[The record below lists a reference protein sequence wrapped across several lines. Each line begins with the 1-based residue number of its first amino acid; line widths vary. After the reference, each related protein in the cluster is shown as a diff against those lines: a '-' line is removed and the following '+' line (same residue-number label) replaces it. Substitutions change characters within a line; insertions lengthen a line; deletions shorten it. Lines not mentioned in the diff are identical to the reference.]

1 MKRQRLVAKA
11 ACKLKVTTDSND
23 ALPVAPNILPG
34 GFIAKAL
41 NNKWVSDTT
50 YLLTSEGRLYLSV
63 VIDLYSRAVVG
74 WSMSS
79 RMTST
84 LVCDALK
91 MALFRRSM
99 PKGVVVHSDRGSHYC
114 SYIIEKYELKL
125 SMSRK
130 GNCWDNA
137 VAESFFHSLKV

>member
-41 NNKWVSDTT
+41 NNKWIGDTT
-50 YLLTSEGRLYLSV
+50 YLLTSEGWLYLAV

-91 MALFRRSM
+91 MALFRRGMS
-99 PKGVVVHSDRGSHYC
+99 KGVIVHSDRGSQYC
-114 SYIIEKYELKL
+114 SYAYRDIIE
-125 SMSRK
+125 SSTR
-130 GNCWDNA
+130 
-137 VAESFFHSLKV
+137 